1 MVSCSRAGWLEVG
14 VGAVPH
20 TVIQGVR
27 LSLRLPRGSAV
38 LGGPGVPTAPFHPGR
53 RAEEARAGASNGG
66 GGGGGRGGLVRA
78 HAREWPPASAHSPY
92 SRTQPHGPTQP
103 HRVRGGRPGGF
114 GLAVCAGGKAD
125 RTASPQPSFSLAER
139 MEDVKFTEWLSAFLS
154 LPETGTML
162 HHGASL

>member
-1 MVSCSRAGWLEVG
+1 M
-14 VGAVPH
+14 GAVPH

-78 HAREWPPASAHSPY
+78 HAREWPPALRPIVLIPEL
-92 SRTQPHGPTQP
+92 SRMAPPN
-103 HRVRGGRPGGF
+103 
-114 GLAVCAGGKAD
+114 
-125 RTASPQPSFSLAER
+125 RT
-139 MEDVKFTEWLSAFLS
+139 
-154 LPETGTML
+154 G
-162 HHGASL
+162 